1 MQAKYVRL
9 RPLRKEDSKLL
20 YQWITD
26 RDLFILNAPYKPVSE
41 MEHEKWVESMLLERS
56 DLVLFVI
63 EDLASSLAIGTCQLL
78 NVNAR
83 HRSAELQIRIGDE
96 SARGKGLGTE
106 AVKLLLNFGFRDLN
120 LHRIYLHVFKANKRA
135 ARAYEK
141 CGFHH
146 EGLLRQAAFIDGGWK
161 DVNVMGILKTD
172 EE

>member
-1 MQAKYVRL
+1 MQAEHVRL
-9 RPLRKEDSKLL
+9 RPLRKEDGKLL

-26 RDLFILNAPYKPVSE
+26 RDLFILNAAYKPVSE
-41 MEHEKWVESMLLERS
+41 AEHEKWVESMLLERS
-56 DLVLFVI
+56 DLVFFVI
-63 EDLASSLAIGTCQLL
+63 EDLASSVAIGTCKLL
-78 NVNAR
+78 NVNAQ

-106 AVKLLLNFGFRDLN
+106 AVKLLRNFGFQDLN

-135 ARAYEK
+135 LRAYEK

-146 EGLLRQAAFIDGGWK
+146 EGLLRPAAFIDGEWK
-161 DVNVMGILKTD
+161 DLNVMGILKTD